1 MLQFLHIVEREFVI
15 DGNKLNYGPFA
26 PIVFQRQQRE
36 TGNNN
41 YYRKINNSQV
51 QDTDKVVG
59 EIPNLKAQRII
70 TRTEDL

>member
-26 PIVFQRQQRE
+26 PIVFQRQPRE
-36 TGNNN
+36 TGTTIITG
-41 YYRKINNSQV
+41 RLTTPEQE
-51 QDTDKVVG
+51 TDKVVG

>member
-41 YYRKINNSQV
+41 YYRKINNSS
-51 QDTDKVVG
+51 
-59 EIPNLKAQRII
+59 
-70 TRTEDL
+70 TRD